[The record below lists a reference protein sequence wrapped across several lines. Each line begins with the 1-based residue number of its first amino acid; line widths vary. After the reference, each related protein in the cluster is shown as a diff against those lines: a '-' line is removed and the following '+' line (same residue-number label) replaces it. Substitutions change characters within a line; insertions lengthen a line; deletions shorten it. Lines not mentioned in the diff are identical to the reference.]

1 MTFEELS
8 QALSGMDPLEAALGG
23 GFIVIILVLMGIL
36 ALAWYFISAI
46 GYCKMFKKAG
56 EAGWKAFIPYYSTF
70 IRFKISWN
78 TKTFWLFLVCLLVA
92 QWFSGSD
99 AIVLSLLATVL
110 GIVMIILG
118 LKLDFRMAKAY
129 GKSKGWG
136 LLLFF
141 FPFIASLILGFG
153 KAAYVGNQTAA
164 AAE

>member
-8 QALSGMDPLEAALGG
+8 QGLAGMDPLEAALGG
-23 GFIVIILVLMGIL
+23 GLIVIILVIMGIL

-70 IRFKISWN
+70 IRFKICWN
-78 TKTFWLFLVCLLVA
+78 TKIFWLFLVALLVS
-92 QWFSGSD
+92 QWFSGSES
-99 AIVLSLLATVL
+99 IVISLLTLVLSIVMIVL
-110 GIVMIILG
+110 GIKM
-118 LKLDFRMAKAY
+118 DFRMAKAF

-153 KAAYVGNQTAA
+153 KAT
-164 AAE
+164 